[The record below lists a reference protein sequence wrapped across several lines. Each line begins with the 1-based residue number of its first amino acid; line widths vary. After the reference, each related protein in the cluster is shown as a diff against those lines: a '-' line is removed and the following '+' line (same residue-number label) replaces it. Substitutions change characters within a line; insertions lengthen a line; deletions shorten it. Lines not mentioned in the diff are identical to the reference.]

1 MKWIIGILSI
11 RRIISLILL
20 LGLFI
25 YFAPNWYIGSKISE
39 ITGTPVSAK
48 FSLLE
53 LLRGNVVF
61 KKLTIY
67 SAADFGGV
75 NALTLHNLKINVYIF
90 SLFNND
96 KVINSITANE
106 IKINSI
112 YAKES
117 NNLNEIA
124 NNSSAFFATSK
135 SKGGCLVKKVFLR
148 NIHLNTY
155 YYSATPVRTILPAVY
170 LENVGTGSDITKTV
184 AEILTASFSS
194 NINKDYENNVSW
206 WDKTTHAIG
215 AGVSFSVN
223 ILGVGL
229 NLTKSA
235 VDTAN
240 SVNSTMGRVNSS
252 ISKW

>member
-1 MKWIIGILSI
+1 MNWIIKFLSI
-11 RRIISLILL
+11 RKIILL
-20 LGLFI
+20 VLMLGLFI
-25 YFAPNWYIGSKISE
+25 YYVPNWYIGSKISE
-39 ITGTPVSAK
+39 ITGTSVTAK

-67 SAADFGGV
+67 SADDFDGV
-75 NALTLHNLKINVYIF
+75 NALTLHDLKINVNIF
-90 SLFNND
+90 SLFSND
-96 KVINSITANE
+96 KVINSITASE

-155 YYSATPVRTILPAVY
+155 YYSVTPIRTILPAVY
-170 LENVGTGSDITKTV
+170 FENVGTGSDITKTV
-184 AEILTASFSS
+184 AEIITASFSS
-194 NINKDYENNVSW
+194 NINKDYEDNVSW
-206 WDKTTHAIG
+206 WNKTTHAIG
-215 AGVSFSVN
+215 SGVSFSVN
-223 ILGVGL
+223 VLGTGL
-229 NLTKSA
+229 NLTKNA

-240 SVNSTMGRVNSS
+240 SVNSTMGSVNNNV
-252 ISKW
+252 SKW